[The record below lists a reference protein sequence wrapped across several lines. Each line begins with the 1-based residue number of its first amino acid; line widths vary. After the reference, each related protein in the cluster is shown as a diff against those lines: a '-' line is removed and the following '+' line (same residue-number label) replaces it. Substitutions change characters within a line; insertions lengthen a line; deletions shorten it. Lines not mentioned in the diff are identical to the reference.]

1 MESLNF
7 NHLKYFWTVAR
18 EGTITAACDRLYLTQ
33 STISTQIRALE
44 NQLGAK
50 LFERAGRNLVLTET
64 GQAVYRYASEI
75 FALGDELVDAV
86 RRRPA
91 DRPERLSIGAQDTLP
106 KLIVCRLL
114 EPAFSLPEP
123 VKVICHEGT
132 PLQLLP
138 KLSTHEVDLVL
149 ADAPMQ
155 PQIKVRAFSH
165 PLGECGIAFFAVPD
179 LARRLRKGFPESLSG
194 APALLP
200 AETAAMRA
208 TLDRWFHA
216 SHIRPAVVAESED
229 IELMMAFGQQ
239 GRGFFPAHDVT
250 APEVTR
256 NWQVELIGE
265 VGGYTERF
273 YAISVERR
281 LNHPAVVAIT
291 EAARN
296 ALFTH

>member
-7 NHLKYFWTVAR
+7 SHLRYFWMVAR
-18 EGTITAACDRLYLTQ
+18 EGTIAAACERLYLTQ
-33 STISTQIRALE
+33 STVSTQIRALE
-44 NQLGAK
+44 KHLGTR
-50 LFERAGRNLVLTET
+50 LFQRVGRNLVLTET

-86 RRRPA
+86 RDGSAGRPA
-91 DRPERLSIGAQDTLP
+91 RLSIGAQDTLP

-132 PLQLLP
+132 PVQLLP
-138 KLSTHEVDLVL
+138 RLSTHEVDLVL
-149 ADAPMQ
+149 SDAPMP

-165 PLGECGIAFFAVPD
+165 PLGECGIAFFAVPE
-179 LARRLRKGFPESLSG
+179 LARRLRKGFPDSLSG

-200 AETAAMRA
+200 AETTAMRG

-216 SHIRPAVVAESED
+216 TGVRPAVVAESED
-229 IELMMAFGQQ
+229 IELMMTFGQQ
-239 GRGFFPAHDVT
+239 GRGFFPAHDVIV
-250 APEVTR
+250 PDVTR

-265 VGGYTERF
+265 IGGHTERF

-281 LNHPAVVAIT
+281 LSHPAVVAIT

-296 ALFTH
+296 VLFTD